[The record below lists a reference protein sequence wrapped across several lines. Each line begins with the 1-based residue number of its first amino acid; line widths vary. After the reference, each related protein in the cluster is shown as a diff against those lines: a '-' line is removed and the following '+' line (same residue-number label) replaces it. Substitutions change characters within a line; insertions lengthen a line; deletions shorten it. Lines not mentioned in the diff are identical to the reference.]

1 VLADCEQFAIATASR
16 ETTHSVNMIG
26 KLKGIVDSHG
36 EDYVILD
43 VQGVGYIVHCSG
55 RTLQKLPRPGEAAVL
70 AIETQMRE
78 DSIKLFGFASE
89 TERDWFRLLQ
99 SVQGVGAKVALAI
112 QTVLDVVE
120 LACAI
125 ACQDKAAIART
136 PGVGPR
142 LAARIAS
149 ELKDK
154 AAASGAAGGVAEARL
169 AGLDG
174 GKPPAAQDAL
184 SALVNLGYG
193 RPQAAAAVA
202 ASVAALGE
210 GAPAAEL
217 ILRGL
222 KELAR

>member
-1 VLADCEQFAIATASR
+1 
-16 ETTHSVNMIG
+16 MIG

-36 EDYVILD
+36 EDFVILD
-43 VQGVGYIVHCSG
+43 VHGVGYIVHCSG
-55 RTLQKLPRPGEAAVL
+55 RTLQKLPRPGEAATL

-78 DSIKLFGFASE
+78 DSIKLFGFISE

-112 QTVLDVVE
+112 QTVLDVAE
-120 LACAI
+120 LASAI
-125 ACQDKAAIART
+125 ACQDKAAIARA
-136 PGVGPR
+136 PGVGPK

-154 AAASGAAGGVAEARL
+154 AAASGAPAARL
-169 AGLDG
+169 GGLDG
-174 GKPPAAQDAL
+174 GQPAAAQDAL

-202 ASVAALGE
+202 ASVAALGD
-210 GAPAAEL
+210 GAPASEL

>member
-1 VLADCEQFAIATASR
+1 
-16 ETTHSVNMIG
+16 MIG

-36 EDYVILD
+36 EDFVILD
-43 VQGVGYIVHCSG
+43 VHGVGYIVHCSG
-55 RTLQKLPRPGEAAVL
+55 RTLQKLPRPGEAAAL

-78 DSIKLFGFASE
+78 DSIKLFGFISE
-89 TERDWFRLLQ
+89 IERDWFRLLQ

-112 QTVLDVVE
+112 QTVLDVAE
-120 LACAI
+120 LASAI
-125 ACQDKAAIART
+125 ACQDKAAIARA
-136 PGVGPR
+136 PGVGPK
-142 LAARIAS
+142 LAAQIAS

-154 AAASGAAGGVAEARL
+154 AAASGAASAAAARV
-169 AGLDG
+169 GLDG
-174 GKPPAAQDAL
+174 EKPAAAQDAL

-202 ASVAALGE
+202 ASVAALGD

>member
-1 VLADCEQFAIATASR
+1 MLIDRQQFAIAAASR
-16 ETTHSVNMIG
+16 KIKHSVNMIG
-26 KLKGIVDSHG
+26 KLKGVVDSHG
-36 EDYVILD
+36 EDFVILD

-55 RTLQKLPRPGEAAVL
+55 RTLQKLPRPGEAATL
-70 AIETQMRE
+70 AIETHMRE
-78 DSIKLFGFASE
+78 DSIKLFGFISE

-112 QTVLDVVE
+112 QTVLDVAE
-120 LACAI
+120 LASAI
-125 ACQDKAAIART
+125 ACQDKAAIAHA
-136 PGVGPR
+136 PGVGPK

-154 AAASGAAGGVAEARL
+154 AAASGAADPPLG
-169 AGLDG
+169 GLDG
-174 GKPPAAQDAL
+174 GRPAAAQDAL

-202 ASVAALGE
+202 ASVAALGD

>member
-1 VLADCEQFAIATASR
+1 Q
-16 ETTHSVNMIG
+16 
-26 KLKGIVDSHG
+26 
-36 EDYVILD
+36 
-43 VQGVGYIVHCSG
+43 
-55 RTLQKLPRPGEAAVL
+55 L
-70 AIETQMRE
+70 AIETHMRE
-78 DSIKLFGFASE
+78 DSIKLFGFISE

-112 QTVLDVVE
+112 QTGLDTAE
-120 LACAI
+120 LATAI
-125 ACQDKAAIART
+125 ACQDKAAIARA
-136 PGVGPR
+136 PGVGPK

-154 AAASGAAGGVAEARL
+154 AAVSGTVDVTAARL

-174 GKPPAAQDAL
+174 GQPAAAQDAL
-184 SALVNLGYG
+184 SALVHLGYG

>member
-1 VLADCEQFAIATASR
+1 
-16 ETTHSVNMIG
+16 MIG
-26 KLKGIVDSHG
+26 KLKGIVDSEG
-36 EDYVILD
+36 EDFVILD

-55 RTLQKLPRPGEAAVL
+55 RTLQKLPRPGEAAML

-78 DSIKLFGFASE
+78 DSIKLFGFLSE
-89 TERDWFRLLQ
+89 VERDWFRLLQ

-112 QTVLDVVE
+112 QTVLDVAE
-120 LACAI
+120 LASAI
-125 ACQDKAAIART
+125 ACQDKAAIARA
-136 PGVGPR
+136 PGVGPK

-154 AAASGAAGGVAEARL
+154 AAAPDAAGAPDAR

-174 GKPPAAQDAL
+174 GQPAAAQDAL
-184 SALVNLGYG
+184 SALVHLGYG

>member
-1 VLADCEQFAIATASR
+1 
-16 ETTHSVNMIG
+16 MIG

-36 EDYVILD
+36 EDFVILD
-43 VQGVGYIVHCSG
+43 VHGVGYIVHCSG
-55 RTLQKLPRPGEAAVL
+55 RTLQKLPRPGEAATL

-78 DSIKLFGFASE
+78 DAIKLFGFLSE
-89 TERDWFRLLQ
+89 VERDWFRLLQ

-112 QTVLDVVE
+112 QTALDVAE
-120 LACAI
+120 LASAI
-125 ACQDKAAIART
+125 ACQDKAAIARA
-136 PGVGPR
+136 PGVGPK

-154 AAASGAAGGVAEARL
+154 KAASGAAARL

-174 GKPPAAQDAL
+174 GQPAAAQDAL
-184 SALVNLGYG
+184 SALVHLGYG

-202 ASVAALGE
+202 ASVAALGD